1 MEKTVQIGDV
11 NVPMKATAATALR
24 YRQAFHRDL
33 FSELNSKDVTDDT
46 YVEICQ
52 RLAYVMAQSAQG
64 NALNIS
70 EEGFLDW
77 LEQYE
82 TLDLVN
88 ILPEVVGIYSAS
100 KASTSKAKKK

>member
-64 NALNIS
+64 NALSIS

>member
-1 MEKTVQIGDV
+1 MEKSVQIGSV
-11 NVPMKATAATALR
+11 SVPMRATAATALR

-33 FSELNSKDVTDDT
+33 FAELNSKEVTDDT

-52 RLAYVMAQSAQG
+52 RLAYVMAETAAG

-70 EEGFLDW
+70 EEGFFDW
-77 LEQYE
+77 LDQYE

-88 ILPEVVGIYSAS
+88 VLPEVVGIYSAS
-100 KASTSKAKKK
+100 KASTYKAKKK